1 MNYDPTERIM
11 EIFGIPG
18 FWNLVWIIP
27 FAVLIGLLISAYW
40 PDGKGFEG
48 PPYVGFDPGEDHTGK
63 YEFDDDGFR
72 WMG

>member
-27 FAVLIGLLISAYW
+27 LAVVIGIGIAAYW
-40 PDGKGFEG
+40 PFGKGPEG
-48 PPYVGFDPGEDHTGK
+48 PPYVGFE
-63 YEFDDDGFR
+63 EE
-72 WMG
+72 